1 MRPVGVAERRAR
13 LAARHRLAPRA
24 ATVPAPLVSTV
35 ADIIGL
41 HGTDPASVY
50 LSAWARTGASQAD
63 IEHALY
69 AERTLIR
76 MLGMRRTVFVVPV
89 GLVPV
94 IQAACTDQIAEKMRR
109 DLGRRVEESGIA
121 ADGANWLKEV
131 GEATVRAL
139 AARGSATGN
148 ELAKDEPRL
157 RAQIVYAADKSYG
170 GPVNVTTRLL
180 TLLSAEGL
188 IVRGRPRGGWTS
200 SQFTWSAA
208 PDQPRPAAALPIP
221 GARAELAR
229 RWLQG
234 FGPASRA
241 DLQWWTGWTAGQ
253 VKQALDQLEIAE
265 VDLDGTPGILL
276 AADEDAPAAAEPWAA
291 LLPALDP
298 TAMGWRDRAW
308 YVGEHAPALFDRSG
322 NIGPT
327 AWWDGRIVGGWAHR
341 KDGEI
346 AVRLL
351 EDIGAEA
358 SAAIAAE
365 AQRLREWIV
374 ADPKT
379 PENPRN
385 AKTLITPR
393 FRTPLERE
401 LAG

>member
-1 MRPVGVAERRAR
+1 MGSGIRPVTVAERRAR
-13 LAARHRLAPRA
+13 LAVRHHLAPRA
-24 ATVPAPLVSTV
+24 STVAGPVASTV

-50 LSAWARTGASQAD
+50 LAAWARTGAGQGA

-69 AERTLIR
+69 GEGTLVR

-89 GLVPV
+89 DLMPV
-94 IQAACTDQIAEKMRR
+94 VQAACTDQIAERMRR
-109 DLGRRVEESGIA
+109 DLARRVEESGIA
-121 ADGANWLKEV
+121 ADGASWLKEV
-131 GEATVRAL
+131 GEATVSVL
-139 AARGSATGN
+139 AARASATGA
-148 ELAKDEPRL
+148 ELARDEPRL
-157 RAQIVYAADKSYG
+157 RAQLVYAAEKSYG

-200 SQFTWSAA
+200 SQFTWSVA
-208 PDQPRPAAALPIP
+208 PGQPRPPAAV
-221 GARAELAR
+221 ARAELAR
-229 RWLQG
+229 RWLHA
-234 FGPASRA
+234 FGPAPRA

-253 VKQALDQLEIAE
+253 VKQALDQLEITEA
-265 VDLDGTPGILL
+265 DLDGTAAILL
-276 AADEDAPAAAEPWAA
+276 AADEDAPPTAGPRAA

-308 YVGEHAPALFDRSG
+308 YVGEHTPALFDRSG

-351 EDIGAEA
+351 EDAGSEA
-358 SAAIAAE
+358 ATAIAAE
-365 AQRLREWIV
+365 AQLLREWLG
-374 ADPKT
+374 ADPKV
-379 PENPRN
+379 RV
-385 AKTLITPR
+385 TPR

-401 LAG
+401 LAS

>member
-1 MRPVGVAERRAR
+1 
-13 LAARHRLAPRA
+13 
-24 ATVPAPLVSTV
+24 
-35 ADIIGL
+35 
-41 HGTDPASVY
+41 
-50 LSAWARTGASQAD
+50 
-63 IEHALY
+63 
-69 AERTLIR
+69 
-76 MLGMRRTVFVVPV
+76 
-89 GLVPV
+89 V
-94 IQAACTDQIAEKMRR
+94 IQAACTDQIAERMRR
-109 DLGRRVEESGIA
+109 DLARRVEESGIA
-121 ADGANWLKEV
+121 ADGANWLNEV
-131 GEATVRAL
+131 GEATVQAL
-139 AARGSATGN
+139 AARGSATGS

-208 PDQPRPAAALPIP
+208 PDQPRPTAALSIP

-229 RWLQG
+229 RWLHG

-265 VDLDGTPGILL
+265 VDMDGTLGVML
-276 AADEDAPAAAEPWAA
+276 AADEDAPPAGGPWAA

-298 TAMGWRDRAW
+298 AAMGWRDRAW

-365 AQRLREWIV
+365 AQRLRAWIV
-374 ADPKT
+374 AA
-379 PENPRN
+379 PENTKN